1 MPDID
6 EILELLQRQADQLSA
21 VMSSVVGSSK
31 ERVDYLLEE
40 EELSSVSRQK

>member
-21 VMSSVVGSSK
+21 VMSSVVDSSK
-31 ERVDYLLEE
+31 DRVVHILEE
-40 EELSSVSRQK
+40 DELSRVSTC